1 MDKNKK
7 LAINVCSGRG
17 NLKESFNDEE
27 QVLFLANTVFVN
39 DTLLCSLNA
48 IA

>member
-7 LAINVCSGRG
+7 LAFNVCSGRR

-27 QVLFLANTVFVN
+27 QMLFLTNTVFVY